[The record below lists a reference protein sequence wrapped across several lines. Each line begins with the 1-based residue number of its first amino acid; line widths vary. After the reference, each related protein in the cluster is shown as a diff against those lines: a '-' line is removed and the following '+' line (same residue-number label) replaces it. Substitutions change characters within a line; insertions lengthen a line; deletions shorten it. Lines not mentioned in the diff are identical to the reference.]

1 MPEEAHRLKLALFRS
16 TAHAGHGGAGWV
28 SGEAAHRLSAAVVRW
43 HWRVEAG
50 VICAARY
57 EVRGCPDLIAA
68 TELAA
73 VALEGQP
80 AAAPAIDLRA
90 IATRIGAPAEKLG
103 KLFIVEDA
111 MRAAAIQF
119 GES

>member
-1 MPEEAHRLKLALFRS
+1 MADPGYTLKLALFRS
-16 TAHAGHGGAGWV
+16 TAHAGRGGTGWV
-28 SGEAAHRLSAAVVRW
+28 TGSAEHRLSASALRW
-43 HWRVEAG
+43 HWRVRDGIIDA
-50 VICAARY
+50 VRY

-80 AAAPAIDLRA
+80 AASPVLDLRQ
-90 IATRIGAPAEKLG
+90 IATQISAPAEKLG
-103 KLFIVEDA
+103 KLFTVEDA

-119 GES
+119 GRC